1 MPPAFSCS
9 AGGVDFPDT
18 LHIHFRFAVRGDQA
32 IDFLHDVGQLR
43 VAEALTVGNFLH
55 ALCDA
60 FKALEEGFFIGHL
73 IVIAPGLHV
82 FKFALKPDIR
92 KCDAAV
98 LGHHEGFRSARLF
111 ALCIAW
117 TPVAGVRLDFLPGSE
132 VRINDF
138 LLICIVMQR
147 ADISRRREELQM
159 GESVKLYID
168 NIDGLDGYYLKIESV
183 LSEKEDPVAARQD
196 LIDTFGV
203 LELRGARPIELT
215 YGELLETGAHDVE
228 DIPTPE
234 DEARAEIER
243 IENSQ

>member
-1 MPPAFSCS
+1 MRK
-9 AGGVDFPDT
+9 VIVKT
-18 LHIHFRFAVRGDQA
+18 KLHNRQNLLMVLNEIGFNFEPSYWQNDRIFVPKNYNREHASPRLSLRTVVRRDGKTIYALVMSQHFTKDG
-32 IDFLHDVGQLR
+32 IDIINRTVVEDY
-43 VAEALTVGNFLH
+43 AEAAH
-55 ALCDA
+55 
-60 FKALEEGFFIGHL
+60 I
-73 IVIAPGLHV
+73 IYS
-82 FKFALKPDIR
+82 
-92 KCDAAV
+92 
-98 LGHHEGFRSARLF
+98 LGYTL
-111 ALCIAW
+111 
-117 TPVAGVRLDFLPGSE
+117 
-132 VRINDF
+132 
-138 LLICIVMQR
+138 R

-183 LSEKEDPVAARQD
+183 LSEKEDPVAACQD

-243 IENSQ
+243 IENDQ

>member
-1 MPPAFSCS
+1 MRK
-9 AGGVDFPDT
+9 VIVKT
-18 LHIHFRFAVRGDQA
+18 KLHNRQNLLMVLNEIGFNFEPSYWQNDRIFVPKNYNREHASPRLSLRTVVRRDGKTIYALVMRQHFAKDG
-32 IDFLHDVGQLR
+32 IDIINRTVVEDY
-43 VAEALTVGNFLH
+43 AEAAH
-55 ALCDA
+55 
-60 FKALEEGFFIGHL
+60 I
-73 IVIAPGLHV
+73 IYS
-82 FKFALKPDIR
+82 
-92 KCDAAV
+92 
-98 LGHHEGFRSARLF
+98 LGYTL
-111 ALCIAW
+111 
-117 TPVAGVRLDFLPGSE
+117 
-132 VRINDF
+132 
-138 LLICIVMQR
+138 R

-183 LSEKEDPVAARQD
+183 LSEKEDPAAARQD

-243 IENSQ
+243 IENGQ